1 MEISHIIRIFSD
13 NFYTVAAGII
23 GIFVLLSFMKREKK
37 HKKAK
42 EKLQKNIVAGTDLPN
57 TLHPV
62 IDSTKCG
69 GCAACTEVCPEGD
82 ILQMIDGRAH
92 LVTGSKC
99 VGHGECERACPFN
112 AIDLVFGTLEKG
124 VDIPSL
130 SSEYETNIPGAYIVG
145 ELGGMGLIRNAVK
158 QGSLA
163 AYHAIKSLK
172 KTKTDT
178 DLFIVGAGPAGS
190 AAALAAIEK
199 KVGYICI
206 DQNTMGGVV
215 NNYPRQKIVMSYP
228 AVLPIVGKM
237 KFTKNKVSKEE
248 LLEFWDGVK
257 KETGLKIK
265 DKTKLM
271 SFKKVGD
278 IFEIVTDK
286 QTYTAKKLILAMGT
300 SGLPMKLGLKNEDS
314 QKVYYILKDPKAYK
328 EKHIV
333 VVGGGN
339 SAVEA
344 AQYLSEKNLRNTVKL
359 LVRGKALSRT
369 NEDNQIKINQMAE
382 AGLVEICYESS
393 IKEIDT
399 DKIIIDKQGTKMEL
413 KNDFIFVFAGNIK
426 PYKMLTEMGIK
437 IETKFGESYKN

>member
-1 MEISHIIRIFSD
+1 MEITQILQFLSD
-13 NFYTVAAGII
+13 NFYFSATGFILLAVMI
-23 GIFVLLSFMKREKK
+23 GFVRREKK
-37 HKKAK
+37 HTKAK
-42 EKLQKNIVAGTDLPN
+42 VKLQKSIAAGVDQPN

-62 IDSTKCG
+62 IDPHKCG
-69 GCAACTEVCPEGD
+69 GCGACTEVCPEGD

-130 SSEYETNIPGAYIVG
+130 SSDYQTNISGVYIVG

-163 AYHAIKSLK
+163 AYHAIKNLK

-199 KVGYICI
+199 KVSYICI
-206 DQNTMGGVV
+206 DQNTLGGVV

-248 LLEFWDGVK
+248 LLAFWSGVK
-257 KETGLKIK
+257 KQTGFKVIEN
-265 DKTKLM
+265 TKLM
-271 SFKKVGD
+271 SFKKNGEA
-278 IFEIVTDK
+278 FEVVTDK
-286 QTYTAKKLILAMGT
+286 KTYTAKKIILAMGT

-314 QKVYYILKDPKAYK
+314 PKVFYNLKDPKAFK

-344 AQYLSEKNLRNTVKL
+344 AQYLAEKNLKNTVKL
-359 LVRGKALSRT
+359 FVRGKALSRT
-369 NEDNQIKINQMAE
+369 NEDNQIKINQMME
-382 AGLVEICYESS
+382 AGLVEICYETS
-393 IKEIDT
+393 IKEIT
-399 DKIIIDKQGTKMEL
+399 ETQIIMDKQGSKTEL

-437 IETKFGESYKN
+437 IDTKFGESYKS